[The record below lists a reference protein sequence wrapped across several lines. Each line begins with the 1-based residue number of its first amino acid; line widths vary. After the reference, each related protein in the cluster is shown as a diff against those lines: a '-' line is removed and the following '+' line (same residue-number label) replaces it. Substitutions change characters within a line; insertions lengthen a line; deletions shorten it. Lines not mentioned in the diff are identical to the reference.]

1 MIAWLANHFFY
12 CSLKKN
18 SDEMVE
24 LAKNISRKTP
34 DEISEFISN
43 LGGIISGHNE
53 FSRIASRLGSIEQK
67 IYHKHE
73 RFFQF
78 RNGRFEIK
86 CPFNFLKV
94 KDLPKISKMD
104 C

>member
-1 MIAWLANHFFY
+1 MSDMIAWLANHFFY

-53 FSRIASRLGSIEQK
+53 FSEGLHPDLEALNKKFTIDMKDFSNSEM
-67 IYHKHE
+67 E
-73 RFFQF
+73 D
-78 RNGRFEIK
+78 
-86 CPFNFLKV
+86 LK
-94 KDLPKISKMD
+94 
-104 C
+104 